1 MLALLI
7 NFDDNSVSFA
17 DAVFPAEHPAKTI
30 HINSIVKS
38 IDKILRVSELF
49 FIYILAKMVNP
60 PSVLII

>member
-30 HINSIVKS
+30 HINSIVIGLHS
-38 IDKILRVSELF
+38 DASSPIIIYLYFFAGILIGKL
-49 FIYILAKMVNP
+49 
-60 PSVLII
+60 